1 MKNEEMKN
9 GELHYLNSL
18 FMCRLDE
25 VADNI
30 EDMDELLFDKMKDK
44 ICNVIAEETFEEIF
58 IAIDEYTKAFTD
70 ISHVAGMRFMLEL
83 LCQLKNQ
90 KI

>member
-1 MKNEEMKN
+1 MKNNEMKN
-9 GELHYLNSL
+9 KELHYLNSL
-18 FMCRLDE
+18 FMGRLDE

-30 EDMDELLFDKMKDK
+30 ENMDEFLFDKMKEK

-58 IAIDEYTKAFTD
+58 IAIDEYTRAFAD

-83 LCQLKNQ
+83 LCELK
-90 KI
+90 K